1 MLDREVLGKNAGEY
15 EMERNRKKLGIFPM
29 IVVFIK
35 STIGLAIFGYHT
47 VFQKSGVWTGLI
59 ISALYIGLVIHGC
72 ARVVVFAEEIE
83 ESHEHLE
90 NYNTSTYFG
99 KNWLIQK
106 WLK

>member
-47 VFQKSGVWTGLI
+47 VFQKSGVWTGLM
-59 ISALYIGLVIHGC
+59 ISAFITYLVVHGC
-72 ARVVVFAEEIE
+72 LRFIHFAEEV
-83 ESHEHLE
+83 ESTRLE
-90 NYNTSTYFG
+90 DAEDHPQEPKSLHGRFF
-99 KNWLIQK
+99 
-106 WLK
+106 